1 MKKSTTAH
9 HPRYIYAIF
18 LALLMALLPH
28 FSSNIFAQTDETSQL
43 VTWNCTSSPCNWGSS
58 LSGQA
63 VVWPAPLAAVN
74 NRLGYTV
81 SENIYLPAEN
91 SSSVSITLT
100 SGSAT
105 VYAGLPNGASHRVL
119 TTLSVG
125 SAYAITGV
133 TAGEVISVQ
142 GGSTFGYT
150 LNESSANTPTPEATA
165 TAVSTVEPTAVST
178 GEPSA
183 FASQLVTWNCTSSPC
198 GWGSS
203 TTGHA
208 AVWPAHLNPV
218 NTRLG
223 YTVSAGIYLP
233 DTAASGMT
241 ITIVSGSAGIYAGL
255 PNAAS
260 HRVLSTLSAG
270 QTYTVSGLAA
280 GEVISVQ
287 SNNAFS
293 YTYTSS
299 PVTPT
304 PIASPTAVGTT
315 PPTPTT
321 TAGADCT
328 DPLTCEV
335 VDSVATYW
343 RCNITNCTSSDW
355 LGAVIVWPEWAAY
368 SNNAR
373 AGGSSR
379 TVYNYQGELQYP
391 YMGAWAN
398 GCQVTAVSGL
408 VLIIEWERG
417 TDVWRETY
425 LQPGQSHTI
434 SLTPPENGAMIETI
448 DGVSPA
454 IDFSVQLSNCNPLPL
469 NQTPVPTATAIGP
482 TATAI
487 GPTATATATG
497 PTATPTATATVPT
510 VSGFPTTGI
519 LDDFN
524 RANGPVGSS
533 WAGNTAGYT
542 IANGRLDVGNDEDI
556 YWSSS
561 SFAANQEA
569 YVTLLSI
576 GANSSEIGL
585 ILKGQS
591 GSGYGT
597 GLIDVVYDP
606 SSQRV
611 QVWTYATSS
620 GWRLQG
626 TSIPVTF
633 ANNDQFGARATVD
646 GNVEIFKNGSS
657 IGVRSVSNWPYAA
670 NGGYIGLF
678 NLNASN
684 AVLDNFGGGTVGAA
698 PAPTATNTPMPPT
711 ATSVPPTA
719 TTVAPTATATAVQPT
734 ATTVAPTAT
743 PVQPTPTATATTVVP
758 TATATPVQPTATA
771 VPPTPTA
778 TATTPPSG
786 GFPATG
792 ILDDFN
798 RANGPI
804 GNSWAGSTSGYAV
817 ANGRL
822 DIGYDE
828 DIYWSGSSFGANQE
842 AFVTLLSIDS
852 GSTEIGLI
860 LKGQS
865 GSGYGAGLIDVLYDP
880 GNQRVQVW
888 TYTSFGGWTQH
899 GSSIPVTFA
908 NNDQFGATVS
918 ANGTVEIFKNG
929 SSIGVRDVSSWP
941 YATSN
946 GYIGLFNLNAP
957 GTILDNFGGGNS
969 N

>member
-1 MKKSTTAH
+1 
-9 HPRYIYAIF
+9 
-18 LALLMALLPH
+18 
-28 FSSNIFAQTDETSQL
+28 
-43 VTWNCTSSPCNWGSS
+43 
-58 LSGQA
+58 
-63 VVWPAPLAAVN
+63 
-74 NRLGYTV
+74 
-81 SENIYLPAEN
+81 
-91 SSSVSITLT
+91 
-100 SGSAT
+100 
-105 VYAGLPNGASHRVL
+105 
-119 TTLSVG
+119 
-125 SAYAITGV
+125 
-133 TAGEVISVQ
+133 
-142 GGSTFGYT
+142 
-150 LNESSANTPTPEATA
+150 
-165 TAVSTVEPTAVST
+165 
-178 GEPSA
+178 
-183 FASQLVTWNCTSSPC
+183 
-198 GWGSS
+198 
-203 TTGHA
+203 
-208 AVWPAHLNPV
+208 
-218 NTRLG
+218 
-223 YTVSAGIYLP
+223 
-233 DTAASGMT
+233 
-241 ITIVSGSAGIYAGL
+241 
-255 PNAAS
+255 
-260 HRVLSTLSAG
+260 
-270 QTYTVSGLAA
+270 
-280 GEVISVQ
+280 
-287 SNNAFS
+287 
-293 YTYTSS
+293 
-299 PVTPT
+299 
-304 PIASPTAVGTT
+304 
-315 PPTPTT
+315 
-321 TAGADCT
+321 
-328 DPLTCEV
+328 
-335 VDSVATYW
+335 
-343 RCNITNCTSSDW
+343 
-355 LGAVIVWPEWAAY
+355 
-368 SNNAR
+368 
-373 AGGSSR
+373 
-379 TVYNYQGELQYP
+379 
-391 YMGAWAN
+391 MGAWAN

-417 TDVWRETY
+417 TDVWREIY

-454 IDFSVQLSNCNPLPL
+454 IDFSVQLSNCNPQPL
-469 NQTPVPTATAIGP
+469 NQTPVPTATAIG
-482 TATAI
+482 A
-487 GPTATATATG
+487 TATATATG
-497 PTATPTATATVPT
+497 PTATATVPATPTATATVPT

-524 RANGPVGSS
+524 RANGSIGSS
-533 WAGNTAGYT
+533 WAGDTAGYAV
-542 IANGRLDVGNDEDI
+542 ANGRLDVGNDEDI
-556 YWSSS
+556 YWSGS

-569 YVTLLSI
+569 YVTLLSVDSS
-576 GANSSEIGL
+576 SSEIGL

-591 GSGYGT
+591 GTGYGT

-606 SSQRV
+606 GSQRV

-698 PAPTATNTPMPPT
+698 PAPTATNTPVPPT

-719 TTVAPTATATAVQPT
+719 TAVAPTATSVPPTATPVQPT

-743 PVQPTPTATATTVVP
+743 PVQPTPTATAVVP

-778 TATTPPSG
+778 TPTTPPTG
-786 GFPATG
+786 GFPTTG

-804 GNSWAGSTSGYAV
+804 GSSWAGSTSGYAV

-852 GSTEIGLI
+852 SSTEIGLI

-899 GSSIPVTFA
+899 GSSISVTFA

-918 ANGTVEIFKNG
+918 ADGTVEIFKNG
-929 SSIGVRDVSSWP
+929 NSIGVRDVSSWP